1 MVAMRIHPTRIN
13 LIRTKRT
20 LKMAKAGLDV
30 LERKRDVL
38 LRELRRFIYDAKKL
52 REELTRAIAEAFED
66 LKMANI
72 TMGPETVEN
81 VALASSIKADF
92 AIDFRSVMGVHIPIV
107 KFKKEDAKPDYGFA
121 NTSARLDRA
130 FKDFYNILDLTARLA
145 ETEGAVFQIAS
156 DVRRTQK
163 RVNALKHIF
172 IPMYTEMVKLIELVL
187 EERERE
193 EFVRMKMAK
202 KIIEKRKYRK

>member
-1 MVAMRIHPTRIN
+1 MAAMRIHPTRIN

-20 LKMAKAGLDV
+20 LETAKAGLDI

-38 LRELRRFIYDAKKL
+38 MRELRHFVYDAKRL
-52 REELTRAIAEAFED
+52 REELVRRIAEAFED
-66 LKMANI
+66 LRKANVM
-72 TMGPETVEN
+72 MGLEAVEKA
-81 VALASSIKADF
+81 ALASSVKADF
-92 AIDFRSVMGVHIPIV
+92 IVDFRSIMGVHVPIV

-121 NTSARLDRA
+121 NTSVWLDKA
-130 FKDFYNILDLTARLA
+130 FKNFYNLLDLIARLA
-145 ETEGAVFQIAS
+145 ETEGAVYQIAN
-156 DVRRTQK
+156 DVKRTQK

-172 IPMYTEMVKLIELVL
+172 IPMYTEIVKLIEVVL

-202 KIIEKRKYRK
+202 RIIEKRKYGR

>member
-1 MVAMRIHPTRIN
+1 MAVVRVHPTRIN

-20 LKMAKAGLDV
+20 LEMAKAGLEV

-38 LRELRRFIYDAKKL
+38 MRELRHFIYDAKKL
-52 REELTRAIAEAFED
+52 REELVRAIAEAFED
-66 LKMANI
+66 LRRANVMI
-72 TMGPETVEN
+72 GAETVEN
-81 VALASSIKADF
+81 VALASSVKADF
-92 AIDFRSVMGVHIPIV
+92 AIDFRSIMGVHIPIV

-121 NTSARLDRA
+121 NTSVWLDKA
-130 FKDFYNILDLTARLA
+130 FRDFYNVLDLIARLA
-145 ETEGAVFQIAS
+145 EIEGAVYQIAS
-156 DVRRTQK
+156 DVKRTQK

-172 IPMYTEMVKLIELVL
+172 IPMYTEIVKLIERVL

-202 KIIEKRKYRK
+202 KVIEKRKYRK